1 MMPGLKLLIRA
12 PRSPHEHRRRLD
24 PERVGALGNDVGRA
38 GSVDLGELGQ
48 LVQLLD
54 GAVGQGV
61 LELRCE
67 GTHVAGLAGD
77 DDPRAARTDDPSE
90 GLQQVDGPQKVDG
103 DDPLRRRLVRGHPGG
118 VDETRHRAERR
129 SVLGE
134 GVDRRLVGDIHG
146 PGVDLIALTAQLLCD
161 GGELGLVV
169 VGEQQATTGGA
180 TPPDGDADAAGADQ
194 NGDLP
199 GHLRRG
205 GRPCSRGGRKIR
217 VSGCGHPS
225 TVAAAAAPEKTG
237 SFQGTAVPPRPGPG
251 SMAPCASV
259 GSTMM
264 RDMPPRTTSRQSAL
278 STFLR
283 TRRDRLSPAEV
294 GLSPGVGLRR
304 TPGLRREELAALAGI
319 SVDYYIRLERGSESR
334 PSAAVVDALARALK
348 LDEHER
354 RHLHD
359 LAAHSQ
365 GNRDDLVLLCS
376 SNFGDCLE
384 FSGGVRDAGV
394 VDVAVDV
401 VVDTC
406 RARRSLRGAGGWSA
420 AISGRRSRSWTLV

>member
-1 MMPGLKLLIRA
+1 MDV
-12 PRSPHEHRRRLD
+12 SD
-24 PERVGALGNDVGRA
+24 QAL
-38 GSVDLGELGQ
+38 VDAL
-48 LVQLLD
+48 
-54 GAVGQGV
+54 
-61 LELRCE
+61 
-67 GTHVAGLAGD
+67 
-77 DDPRAARTDDPSE
+77 
-90 GLQQVDGPQKVDG
+90 
-103 DDPLRRRLVRGHPGG
+103 
-118 VDETRHRAERR
+118 AERR

-146 PGVDLIALTAQLLCD
+146 PGVDLIALAAQLLCD
-161 GGELGLVV
+161 GGEVGLVE

-180 TPPDGDADAAGADQ
+180 APTDGDADAAGADQ

-205 GRPCSRGGRKIR
+205 GRPCSRGGLKIR

-294 GLSPGVGLRR
+294 GLTPGVGLRR

-365 GNRDDLVLLCS
+365 GDRDDRAAKLATGAVSDGISRILTALRPLPAFVTNPLGDLLAWNPSGLGLLPGIQDWADDERDITARVRLPPRRRPRSSTSTGSSRWLVWSPPC
-376 SNFGDCLE
+376 
-384 FSGGVRDAGV
+384 
-394 VDVAVDV
+394 AV
-401 VVDTC
+401 
-406 RARRSLRGAGGWSA
+406 SP
-420 AISGRRSRSWTLV
+420 RRSR